1 MRKVT
6 VGAVQMR
13 CSKEPEE
20 NICRAEELVREA
32 AGQGAQVILLPEL
45 LSGPISARS
54 GGTNITGLQNRRKK
68 MTRCGIF
75 PLWQKSW
82 AR

>member
-45 LSGPISARS
+45 FERPYFC
-54 GGTNITGLQNRRKK
+54 QERRGAAFF
-68 MTRCGIF
+68 RCGKRAGRGDSRE
-75 PLWQKSW
+75 LL
-82 AR
+82 